1 MQTTE
6 TVAKTE
12 ASGKVRSFDPAQA
25 LAWFSADIL
34 KFEDASR
41 FVAKLLHPEGPH
53 CPTCGAAFTDDRR
66 KERWYRFERIQC
78 PECKVFCTA
87 ATGTILHKSE
97 FESREIVL
105 FAVLLELGISD
116 KQVAGIMDCS
126 TETVRVWRLKFRALN
141 SASQNN
147 QA

>member
-1 MQTTE
+1 MQTSE
-6 TVAKTE
+6 SVAN
-12 ASGKVRSFDPAQA
+12 SGAPNKVRSFDPARA
-25 LAWFSADIL
+25 LAWFSADSL
-34 KFEDASR
+34 KFEETSR
-41 FVAKLLHPEGPH
+41 FLAKLLHEEGPH
-53 CPTCGAAFTDDRR
+53 CRTCGAEFTDDRR

-126 TETVRVWRLKFRALN
+126 TETVRVWRLKFRALKGE
-141 SASQNN
+141 
-147 QA
+147 